1 MKRISKEGMNSLSEN
16 QELIDA
22 LKYLKDEDENMRS
35 HAALSLGW
43 IGEGDVI
50 EPLAKALLNDLS
62 SKVRAN
68 AAMSLGQVG
77 DAAAITYL
85 VYALEDKDA
94 NVRGMATYSL
104 GLLKA
109 EEAINP
115 LIALMY
121 TDIDKEVRIA
131 ATDSLAEIGNALA
144 VKPLVKTLIWD
155 DNSDVR
161 KEASESIIKLVKLL
175 DYPDIDKLIEAEK
188 LEKER
193 KTTVAVETPKEK
205 VKQQVET
212 EQLDERKLEI
222 ADLVIEKLPGM
233 LEYAMHQERISFS
246 NLCRQFDCDDQTLIY
261 ALKELKDDKQIDVEI
276 LPTEQSIIVNKPKAS
291 LSLEAQE
298 KMILIRRKFGINW

>member
-1 MKRISKEGMNSLSEN
+1 MSEN
-16 QELIDA
+16 QELIDT
-22 LKYLKDEDENMRS
+22 LKSLKDEDENMRS

-62 SKVRAN
+62 AKVRAN

-77 DAAAITYL
+77 DAEASSYL

-109 EEAINP
+109 DKAINP

-155 DNSDVR
+155 ENSDVR

-188 LEKER
+188 LAKEK
-193 KTTVAVETPKEK
+193 KTAKVVVKPKEK
-205 VKQQVET
+205 VKEKIKIEV
-212 EQLDERKLEI
+212 LDDRKLEV
-222 ADLVIEKLPGM
+222 AELVMEKLPGM
-233 LEYAMHQERISFS
+233 LDYAIHQERITFS
-246 NLCRQFDCDDQTLIY
+246 NLCRQFDCDDQTLVY
-261 ALKELKDDKQIDVEI
+261 ALKHLSDEKQIDVEI
-276 LPTEQSIIVNKPKAS
+276 LSTERSIIVNKPQAQ
-291 LSLEAQE
+291 LSPEAQD
-298 KMILIRRKFGINW
+298 KIILIRRKFGINW

>member
-1 MKRISKEGMNSLSEN
+1 MSEN

-77 DAAAITYL
+77 DAEAITYL
-85 VYALEDKDA
+85 IYALEDKDA

-131 ATDSLAEIGNALA
+131 ATDSLAEIGNAQA

-175 DYPDIDKLIEAEK
+175 DYPDIDKLIETEK
-188 LEKER
+188 LEKDK
-193 KTTVAVETPKEK
+193 KTKAIPVPAIVKDE
-205 VKQQVET
+205 VKQQVESA
-212 EQLDERKLEI
+212 ELDERKLEI
-222 ADLVIEKLPGM
+222 ADLVIEKLPDM
-233 LEYAMHQERISFS
+233 LDYAMHQERITFS
-246 NLCRQFDCDDQTLIY
+246 NLCRQFDCDDQTLLF
-261 ALKELKDDKQIDVEI
+261 ALKELQSKKQIDVEV
-276 LPTEQSIIVNKPKAS
+276 LPAEKSIIVNKPKAN

-298 KMILIRRKFGINW
+298 KIILIRRKFGINW